1 MVIIY
6 IKYWFMNLEGRM
18 IEEKEDLEE
27 EKKGNK
33 WRRISGIL

>member
-1 MVIIY
+1 
-6 IKYWFMNLEGRM
+6 MNLEGRM

-33 WRRISGIL
+33 WRISGIL